1 MDVWSD
7 DGAGDGANAGPDELN
22 QTAPLP
28 QQPITP
34 PAKKQ
39 KAKKSR
45 RHVAAEKEKEKTKS
59 TGKGKGQEA
68 KALPPPGDDKWLG
81 ATVEKEFS
89 DGRYRGTV
97 HGITAASAS
106 EDNPLYYLIHYD
118 EDDDAEE
125 FDHDELL
132 FHLMPQNQV
141 VCLFHTEPSLPPSNP
156 NLRRSPLTHS
166 SAFFNYRLPGC
177 RSRVGSRPRRRGR
190 RRG

>member
-1 MDVWSD
+1 MALLTVRSCAVTGRGRRTFSGGRLERRRRRRRGKRRARRAQSD
-7 DGAGDGANAGPDELN
+7 CA
-22 QTAPLP
+22 TAAA
-28 QQPITP
+28 PITP

-141 VCLFHTEPSLPPSNP
+141 VCLFHTEPSLPLFHP
-156 NLRRSPLTHS
+156 NLRRSP
-166 SAFFNYRLPGC
+166 
-177 RSRVGSRPRRRGR
+177 
-190 RRG
+190 

>member
-7 DGAGDGANAGPDELN
+7 DGAGDGANDRPDELN

-28 QQPITP
+28 AAAPITP

-59 TGKGKGQEA
+59 KGKGKGQEA
-68 KALPPPGDDKWLG
+68 KALPPPGDVKWLG
-81 ATVEKEFS
+81 VTVEKEFS
-89 DGRYRGTV
+89 DRPYRGTV
-97 HGITAASAS
+97 HGITAASK
-106 EDNPLYYLIHYD
+106 DNPLYYLIHYD
-118 EDDDAEE
+118 EDDDREE

-141 VCLFHTEPSLPPSNP
+141 VCLFHTEPSLPRTLKAVS
-156 NLRRSPLTHS
+156 LTDS